1 MGGIFSE
8 GIDLTEDRLIG
19 ALIIG
24 TGLPQVCREREI
36 VKEYFD
42 KKGMDGFAYAYQY
55 PGMNKVLQA
64 AGRVIRTEA
73 DRGMILL
80 MDCHDLISAAV
91 PERMGTARLLSGGFA
106 GRTASG
112 ILAEILNK
120 LFGCV
125 ADRHLVTV
133 SQCKLSGRQCCF

>member
-80 MDCHDLISAAV
+80 MDDRFATISYQRLF
-91 PERMGTARLLSGGFA
+91 PRARLLSGGFA

>member
-42 KKGMDGFAYAYQY
+42 KKEWMDL
-55 PGMNKVLQA
+55 PM
-64 AGRVIRTEA
+64 
-73 DRGMILL
+73 
-80 MDCHDLISAAV
+80 LISI
-91 PERMGTARLLSGGFA
+91 RG
-106 GRTASG
+106 
-112 ILAEILNK
+112 
-120 LFGCV
+120 
-125 ADRHLVTV
+125 
-133 SQCKLSGRQCCF
+133 